1 MSSETKEGEHM
12 KKAIR
17 FAALTGAV
25 FASLAFAGSA
35 LASFSPKLVIS
46 SATPQATGSGPTRI
60 GVLVSNTDDPTAK
73 VSIYIPTGY
82 QIGTPAAGT
91 KLGDVTATAAAADLG
106 GAVLPLTGELDAIA
120 PTATTT
126 AAAQQC
132 GVTPTQT
139 WTLHPPPAGQTLD
152 IPMFVAAGAAN
163 EVAAGFSNKLV
174 VCLP

>member
-91 KLGDVTATAAAADLG
+91 KLGDVTATASAADLG
-106 GAVLPLTGELDAIA
+106 GAVLPLTGELDAIPA
-120 PTATTT
+120 DATTS
-126 AAAQQC
+126 AAAAAC
-132 GVTPTQT
+132 GVTPNQT
-139 WTLHPPPAGQTLD
+139 WNLKLTAAGQTLN
-152 IPMFVAAGAAN
+152 IPMFVVSTAGPEAAMGPA
-163 EVAAGFSNKLV
+163 KLV